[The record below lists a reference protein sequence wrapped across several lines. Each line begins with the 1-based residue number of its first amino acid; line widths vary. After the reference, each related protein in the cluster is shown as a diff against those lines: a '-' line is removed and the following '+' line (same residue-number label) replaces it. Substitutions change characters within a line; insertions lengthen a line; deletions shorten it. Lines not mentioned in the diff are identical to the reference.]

1 MIFELSQII
10 NQLGKEKGIKKDI
23 IVSAI
28 KEALEY
34 AARKK
39 FGQEKEIEAYFDDDT
54 GEFEI
59 LEYKEVVEDVS
70 DPELEISL
78 EEAQE
83 YDPDA
88 QVNDS
93 IGFRITT
100 KELGRIAAQTAKQ
113 IILQKVKEAE
123 REVIFDEYIDKKGE
137 IVNGIIHRFEKDLMI
152 VDLGKTEAIMPPR
165 EQVKRERYRQGDRI
179 RAYIKDVVMSQR
191 GPEIILS
198 RTDPRIVLKIFELEV
213 PEIYEGIVSVV
224 SIAREPGSR
233 TKLAVKSR
241 DKDIDPVGACVGLRG
256 TRVQKVVEELKG
268 EKIDIVQWEEDPAR
282 FACNALSPAEI
293 IRVLVNETEQSME
306 VIVPEDQLMVA
317 IGRKGQ
323 NVKLASK
330 LISWNIEVRQE
341 GKAEEALAQAEALF
355 ENKEA
360 GAEVETTE
368 EAVSGEEAES
378 VEEEAGAE
386 AEVET
391 TEEETVS
398 GAEAESV
405 EEEAASGSEV
415 KTVDAR
421 ESAPESEE
429 DPKEEQGEDETVQDH
444 GDEDEPKLGKEEA
457 GQGD

>member
-1 MIFELSQII
+1 MILELNQII
-10 NQLGKEKGIKKDI
+10 NQLGKEKGIKKEI

-39 FGQEKEIEAYFDDDT
+39 YGQEKEIEAHFDENT

-59 LEYKEVVEDVS
+59 LEYKEVVEAVT
-70 DPELEISL
+70 DPELEIGL
-78 EEAQE
+78 VEAQE

-88 QVNDS
+88 QVQDS

-123 REVIFDEYIDKKGE
+123 REVIYDEFIDKKGE

-179 RAYIKDVVMSQR
+179 RAFIKDVVLSQR

-198 RTDPRIVLKIFELEV
+198 RTDPRLVLKIFEMEV

-233 TKLAVKSR
+233 TKVAVKSR

-293 IRVLVNETEQSME
+293 IRVLVNETEKSME

-330 LISWNIEVRQE
+330 LINWNIEVRQE
-341 GKAEEALAQAEALF
+341 GKAEEALKQAEALF
-355 ENKEA
+355 ENKEEEA
-360 GAEVETTE
+360 MKEEPAEAAEVLESEQAASEATTQEAKE
-368 EAVSGEEAES
+368 EDASASDEAAGSEEVLADDQS
-378 VEEEAGAE
+378 VLEAPPQQNGADE
-386 AEVET
+386 PSHDK
-391 TEEETVS
+391 EET
-398 GAEAESV
+398 G
-405 EEEAASGSEV
+405 
-415 KTVDAR
+415 
-421 ESAPESEE
+421 
-429 DPKEEQGEDETVQDH
+429 QGE
-444 GDEDEPKLGKEEA
+444 
-457 GQGD
+457 

>member
-1 MIFELSQII
+1 MIFELNQII
-10 NQLGKEKGIKKDI
+10 NQLGKEKGIKKEI

-39 FGQEKEIEAYFDDDT
+39 YGQEKEIEAQFDENT

-59 LEYKEVVEDVS
+59 LEYKEVVETVT
-70 DPELEISL
+70 DPELEIGL
-78 EEAQE
+78 VEAQE

-88 QVNDS
+88 QVQDS

-123 REVIFDEYIDKKGE
+123 REVIYDEFIDKKGE

-179 RAYIKDVVMSQR
+179 RAFIKDVVLSQR

-198 RTDPRIVLKIFELEV
+198 RTDPRLVLKIFEMEV

-233 TKLAVKSR
+233 TKVAVKSR

-293 IRVLVNETEQSME
+293 IRVLVNETEKSME

-330 LISWNIEVRQE
+330 LINWNIEVRQE
-341 GKAEEALAQAEALF
+341 GKAEEALKQAEALF
-355 ENKEA
+355 ENKE
-360 GAEVETTE
+360 E
-368 EAVSGEEAES
+368 EAMQGEP
-378 VEEEAGAE
+378 AE
-386 AEVET
+386 AAEILESEQAASEAT
-391 TEEETVS
+391 MQEGKEEGASVS
-398 GAEAESV
+398 
-405 EEEAASGSEV
+405 EEAAGSEEIQEDDQSV
-415 KTVDAR
+415 TG
-421 ESAPESEE
+421 APPQQNDSDEAGYQ
-429 DPKEEQGEDETVQDH
+429 KEETGQGE
-444 GDEDEPKLGKEEA
+444 
-457 GQGD
+457 

>member
-1 MIFELSQII
+1 MIFELNQII
-10 NQLGKEKGIKKDI
+10 NQLGKEKGIKKEI

-39 FGQEKEIEAYFDDDT
+39 YGQDKEIEAYFDDDT

-70 DPELEISL
+70 DPEIEISL
-78 EEAQE
+78 VEAQE

-93 IGFRITT
+93 IGFRLTT

-123 REVIFDEYIDKKGE
+123 REVIFDEYIDKRGE
-137 IVNGIIHRFEKDLMI
+137 IVNGMIHRFEKDLMI

-198 RTDPRIVLKIFELEV
+198 RTDPRLVLKIFEMEV

-233 TKLAVKSR
+233 TKIAVKSR

-355 ENKEA
+355 ENREDEA
-360 GAEVETTE
+360 GT
-368 EAVSGEEAES
+368 
-378 VEEEAGAE
+378 AE
-386 AEVET
+386 AET
-391 TEEETVS
+391 M
-398 GAEAESV
+398 AEQEST
-405 EEEAASGSEV
+405 G
-415 KTVDAR
+415 
-421 ESAPESEE
+421 ESEE
-429 DPKEEQGEDETVQDH
+429 GAEEKHGADVTGPQQD
-444 GDEDEPKLGKEEA
+444 DDQEPQPDKEEA
-457 GQGD
+457 SQSD

>member
-1 MIFELSQII
+1 MILELNQII
-10 NQLGKEKGIKKDI
+10 NQLGKEKGIKKEI

-39 FGQEKEIEAYFDDDT
+39 YGQEKEIEAHFDENT

-59 LEYKEVVEDVS
+59 LEYKEVVEAVT
-70 DPELEISL
+70 DPEIEIGL
-78 EEAQE
+78 VEAQE

-88 QVNDS
+88 QVQDS

-123 REVIFDEYIDKKGE
+123 REVIYDEFIDKKGE

-179 RAYIKDVVMSQR
+179 RAFIKDVVLSQR

-198 RTDPRIVLKIFELEV
+198 RTDPRLVLKIFEMEV

-233 TKLAVKSR
+233 TKVAVKSR

-293 IRVLVNETEQSME
+293 IRVLVNETEKSME

-330 LISWNIEVRQE
+330 LINWNIEVRQE
-341 GKAEEALAQAEALF
+341 GKAEEALKQAEALF
-355 ENKEA
+355 ENKE
-360 GAEVETTE
+360 E
-368 EAVSGEEAES
+368 EAMKEEP
-378 VEEEAGAE
+378 AE
-386 AEVET
+386 AAKVLESEQAASEATTQEAKEEDASASDEAAGSEEVLADDQSVLEAPPQQNDAD
-391 TEEETVS
+391 EPSHDKEET
-398 GAEAESV
+398 G
-405 EEEAASGSEV
+405 
-415 KTVDAR
+415 
-421 ESAPESEE
+421 
-429 DPKEEQGEDETVQDH
+429 QGE
-444 GDEDEPKLGKEEA
+444 
-457 GQGD
+457 

>member
-1 MIFELSQII
+1 MIFELNQII
-10 NQLGKEKGIKKDI
+10 NQLGKEKGIKKEI

-39 FGQEKEIEAYFDDDT
+39 YGQEKEIEAQFDENT

-59 LEYKEVVEDVS
+59 LEYKEVVETVT
-70 DPELEISL
+70 DPELEIGL
-78 EEAQE
+78 VEAQE

-88 QVNDS
+88 QVQDS

-123 REVIFDEYIDKKGE
+123 REVIYDEFIDKKGE

-179 RAYIKDVVMSQR
+179 RAFIKDVVLSQR

-198 RTDPRIVLKIFELEV
+198 RTDPRLVLKIFEMEV

-233 TKLAVKSR
+233 TKVAVKSR

-293 IRVLVNETEQSME
+293 IRVLVNETEKSME

-330 LISWNIEVRQE
+330 LINWNIEVRQE
-341 GKAEEALAQAEALF
+341 GKAEEALKQAEALF
-355 ENKEA
+355 ENKE
-360 GAEVETTE
+360 E
-368 EAVSGEEAES
+368 EAMQGEP
-378 VEEEAGAE
+378 AE
-386 AEVET
+386 AAEILESEQAASEAT
-391 TEEETVS
+391 MQEGKEE
-398 GAEAESV
+398 GASAS
-405 EEEAASGSEV
+405 EEAAGSEEIQEDDQSV
-415 KTVDAR
+415 TGAPPQQN
-421 ESAPESEE
+421 ESDEPGYQ
-429 DPKEEQGEDETVQDH
+429 KEETGQGE
-444 GDEDEPKLGKEEA
+444 
-457 GQGD
+457 

>member
-1 MIFELSQII
+1 MIFELNQII
-10 NQLGKEKGIKKDI
+10 NQLGKEKGIKKEI

-39 FGQEKEIEAYFDDDT
+39 YGQEKEIEAQFDENT

-59 LEYKEVVEDVS
+59 LEYKEVVETVT
-70 DPELEISL
+70 DPELEIGL
-78 EEAQE
+78 VEAQE

-88 QVNDS
+88 QVQDS

-123 REVIFDEYIDKKGE
+123 REVIYDEFIDKKGE

-179 RAYIKDVVMSQR
+179 RAFIKDVVLSQR

-198 RTDPRIVLKIFELEV
+198 RTDPRLVLKIFEMEV

-233 TKLAVKSR
+233 TKVAVKSR

-293 IRVLVNETEQSME
+293 IRVLVNETEKSME

-330 LISWNIEVRQE
+330 LINWNIEVRQE
-341 GKAEEALAQAEALF
+341 GKAEEALKQAEALF
-355 ENKEA
+355 ENKE
-360 GAEVETTE
+360 E
-368 EAVSGEEAES
+368 EAMQGEP
-378 VEEEAGAE
+378 AE
-386 AEVET
+386 AAEILESEQAASEAT
-391 TEEETVS
+391 MQEGKEEGASVS
-398 GAEAESV
+398 
-405 EEEAASGSEV
+405 EEAA
-415 KTVDAR
+415 R
-421 ESAPESEE
+421 SEE
-429 DPKEEQGEDETVQDH
+429 IQEDDQSVTGAPPQQNDSDEAGYQKEETGQGE
-444 GDEDEPKLGKEEA
+444 
-457 GQGD
+457 

>member
-1 MIFELSQII
+1 MILELNQII
-10 NQLGKEKGIKKDI
+10 NQLGKEKGIKKEI

-39 FGQEKEIEAYFDDDT
+39 YGQEKEIEAHFDENT

-59 LEYKEVVEDVS
+59 LEYKEVVEAVT
-70 DPELEISL
+70 DPELEIGL
-78 EEAQE
+78 VEAQE

-88 QVNDS
+88 QVQDS

-123 REVIFDEYIDKKGE
+123 REVIYDEFIDKKGE

-179 RAYIKDVVMSQR
+179 RAFIKDVVLSQR

-198 RTDPRIVLKIFELEV
+198 RTDPRLVLKIFEMEV

-233 TKLAVKSR
+233 TKVAVKSR

-293 IRVLVNETEQSME
+293 IRVLVNETEKSME

-330 LISWNIEVRQE
+330 LINWNIEVRQE
-341 GKAEEALAQAEALF
+341 GKAEEALKQAEALF
-355 ENKEA
+355 ENKEEEA
-360 GAEVETTE
+360 MKGEPVEAAEVLESEQAASEATTQEAKE
-368 EAVSGEEAES
+368 EDASASDEAAGSEEVLADDQSVSEAPPQQNDVDEPS
-378 VEEEAGAE
+378 HDK
-386 AEVET
+386 
-391 TEEETVS
+391 EET
-398 GAEAESV
+398 G
-405 EEEAASGSEV
+405 
-415 KTVDAR
+415 
-421 ESAPESEE
+421 
-429 DPKEEQGEDETVQDH
+429 QGE
-444 GDEDEPKLGKEEA
+444 
-457 GQGD
+457 

>member
-1 MIFELSQII
+1 MILELNQII
-10 NQLGKEKGIKKDI
+10 NQLGKEKGIKKEI

-39 FGQEKEIEAYFDDDT
+39 YGQEKEIEAHFDENT

-59 LEYKEVVEDVS
+59 LEYKEVVEAVT
-70 DPELEISL
+70 DPELEIGL
-78 EEAQE
+78 VEAQE

-88 QVNDS
+88 QVQDS

-123 REVIFDEYIDKKGE
+123 REVIYDEFIDKKGE

-179 RAYIKDVVMSQR
+179 RAFIKDVVLSQR

-198 RTDPRIVLKIFELEV
+198 RTDPRLVLKIFEMEV

-233 TKLAVKSR
+233 TKVAVKSR

-293 IRVLVNETEQSME
+293 IRVLVNETEKSME

-330 LISWNIEVRQE
+330 LINWNIEVRQE
-341 GKAEEALAQAEALF
+341 GKAEEALKQAEALF
-355 ENKEA
+355 ENKEEEA
-360 GAEVETTE
+360 MKEEPAEAAEVLESEQAASEATTQEAKE
-368 EAVSGEEAES
+368 EDASAS
-378 VEEEAGAE
+378 
-386 AEVET
+386 
-391 TEEETVS
+391 
-398 GAEAESV
+398 
-405 EEEAASGSEV
+405 EEAAGSEEV
-415 KTVDAR
+415 LADDQSVL
-421 ESAPESEE
+421 EAPPQQNGADEPSH
-429 DPKEEQGEDETVQDH
+429 DKEETGQGE
-444 GDEDEPKLGKEEA
+444 
-457 GQGD
+457 

>member
-1 MIFELSQII
+1 MIFELNQII
-10 NQLGKEKGIKKDI
+10 NQLGKEKGIKKEI

-54 GEFEI
+54 GVFEI
-59 LEYKEVVEDVS
+59 LEYKEVVEKVS

-78 EEAQE
+78 QEAQE

-88 QVNDS
+88 QVSDS
-93 IGFRITT
+93 IGFRLPT

-123 REVIFDEYIDKKGE
+123 REVIFEEYIEKKGD
-137 IVNGIIHRFEKDLMI
+137 IVNGIIQRFERDLMI

-179 RAYIKDVVMSQR
+179 RAYIKDVILSQR

-198 RTDPRIVLKIFELEV
+198 RTDPRLVLKIFEMEV

-233 TKLAVKSR
+233 TKIAVKSR
-241 DKDIDPVGACVGLRG
+241 DKEIDPVGACVGLRG

-268 EKIDIVQWEEDPAR
+268 EKIDIVQWEEDSAR

-306 VIVPEDQLMVA
+306 VIVPEDQLMIA
-317 IGRKGQ
+317 IGRRGQ

-355 ENKEA
+355 EHK
-360 GAEVETTE
+360 
-368 EAVSGEEAES
+368 
-378 VEEEAGAE
+378 
-386 AEVET
+386 
-391 TEEETVS
+391 
-398 GAEAESV
+398 
-405 EEEAASGSEV
+405 EEEAAAESETTGMEEPV
-415 KTVDAR
+415 
-421 ESAPESEE
+421 SAPAESEE
-429 DPKEEQGEDETVQDH
+429 QKQETGEATGMEEPVSAPAGSDEEKQEASEATGEEVPLSDPAGSDEEKENKEGTPKSSEDEGEQQI
-444 GDEDEPKLGKEEA
+444 GKEET
-457 GQGD
+457 GQVE

>member
-1 MIFELSQII
+1 MIFQLNQII
-10 NQLGKEKGIKKDI
+10 NQLGKEKGIKKEI

-39 FGQEKEIEAYFDDDT
+39 YGQEKEIEAHFDENT

-59 LEYKEVVEDVS
+59 LEYKEVVEAVT
-70 DPELEISL
+70 DPELEIGL
-78 EEAQE
+78 VEAQE

-88 QVNDS
+88 QVQDS

-123 REVIFDEYIDKKGE
+123 REVIYDEFIDKKGE

-179 RAYIKDVVMSQR
+179 RAFIKDVVLSQR

-198 RTDPRIVLKIFELEV
+198 RTDPRLVLKIFEMEV

-233 TKLAVKSR
+233 TKVAVKSR

-293 IRVLVNETEQSME
+293 IRVLVNETEKSME

-330 LISWNIEVRQE
+330 LINWNIEVRQE
-341 GKAEEALAQAEALF
+341 GKAEEALKQAEALF
-355 ENKEA
+355 ENKEEEA
-360 GAEVETTE
+360 MQGEPAEDAEVLESEQTASEATTQE
-368 EAVSGEEAES
+368 VKEQEASVS
-378 VEEEAGAE
+378 
-386 AEVET
+386 
-391 TEEETVS
+391 
-398 GAEAESV
+398 
-405 EEEAASGSEV
+405 EEAAGSEEV
-415 KTVDAR
+415 PEDDPTVSEAQPQQNDAD
-421 ESAPESEE
+421 EPSHK
-429 DPKEEQGEDETVQDH
+429 KEETGQGE
-444 GDEDEPKLGKEEA
+444 
-457 GQGD
+457 